1 MSSDQLVTSSSAGKK
16 TFLSKIRNVSFGRS
30 RAYLFEY
37 GLLLILTVAL
47 INILGMMFQEVIG
60 KQASFIQD
68 SLYLFMPYGFTDVT
82 FELFAAFLIVF
93 PAVIILIQ
101 RTASAERH
109 DPNIKNIGWR
119 KGLLNLF
126 LAISALW
133 AVVSLVSVLA
143 GALEY
148 VSLASLTDITYDWR
162 EALENIFKATLLLL
176 AVWAFSSDY
185 RNVIGEKTAKVMH
198 LYRYTILL
206 SGLILAILFVIFPF
220 MDNRKEIVDQ
230 KISNDLFSI
239 EGSISSKYYVDY
251 NLPSDLDDLDL
262 NDEQKDRAKEHNYK
276 YEKVSEN
283 AYKLCAT
290 FLGDS
295 KGYGNDNGYGADL
308 AIYPPIS
315 GEDDYF
321 DHGKGEKCF
330 EKSVDDYGIY
340 SGAEQGQDLKEDSL
354 VSDPAMYDLYSDP
367 EAGTDQG
374 ITTQEFEL

>member
-1 MSSDQLVTSSSAGKK
+1 
-16 TFLSKIRNVSFGRS
+16 
-30 RAYLFEY
+30 
-37 GLLLILTVAL
+37 
-47 INILGMMFQEVIG
+47 
-60 KQASFIQD
+60 
-68 SLYLFMPYGFTDVT
+68 
-82 FELFAAFLIVF
+82 
-93 PAVIILIQ
+93 
-101 RTASAERH
+101 
-109 DPNIKNIGWR
+109 
-119 KGLLNLF
+119 
-126 LAISALW
+126 
-133 AVVSLVSVLA
+133 
-143 GALEY
+143 
-148 VSLASLTDITYDWR
+148 
-162 EALENIFKATLLLL
+162 
-176 AVWAFSSDY
+176 
-185 RNVIGEKTAKVMH
+185 
-198 LYRYTILL
+198 
-206 SGLILAILFVIFPF
+206 

-354 VSDPAMYDLYSDP
+354 FSDPAMYDLYSDP